1 MDSKRQSK
9 LPDGL
14 GKKIIQALKTQNAP
28 EGAPATPQGIP
39 PESPQEPV
47 MQHNIPVDEH
57 GLDTISH
64 MDFGSEEVQYEEVQ
78 GPPGYTEYQAPPQDE
93 LPSFETAG
101 MPDEIP
107 QYGSFMGAEEQ
118 TLPGSDLEEVAPN
131 SYDQQSYEEF
141 DYNQQ
146 TYQEFD
152 YNQQSYDNQEENIDL
167 SEDDIPQYQ
176 APQLGQTP
184 EPQYQQDYD
193 TAQYQEYSPQSYE
206 EPAIPQI
213 EQPDDSQEQD
223 ITFHQYDED
232 YQQQSQIGY
241 AHSDIMHDDLSQEQT
256 WEDTGENIPQGLD
269 LDAVQPVAGPEY
281 SSSEPTTRS
290 PLDLEGSPQT
300 HYQPHNPQQP
310 QTGPQ
315 YQQPG
320 EPRRPVIQPDPLEEA
335 PMPHTRF
342 QEEPSYDLTADREHY
357 YQQPPASY
365 GRPEERYHHEP
376 PVSYGRPEERYHHE
390 PPASYGRPEERYHHE
405 PPASYGRPEERY
417 HHEPPVSYGRP
428 DERYH
433 HEPPVSYG
441 RPDER
446 YHHEPPVSYGRPE
459 ERYHHEPPVSYGR
472 PDERYHHEPP
482 VSYGRPDER
491 YHHEPARDYSRPTER
506 YYHEPARDY
515 GRPAEKPRFEDERYR
530 KEALREPSNNRPGA
544 DKPTTGPDIF
554 NSNVETL
561 IKLVGGLPAGVSR
574 QTGAQI
580 IKQTMEAM
588 GISMSEVLADAQQA
602 LGRLH
607 NFTKENYN
615 IIEEHKILIRRLEDD
630 IQYFHHKAKE
640 LDEIINLFVF
650 SEHNQHGRH
659 K

>member
-405 PPASYGRPEERY
+405 PP
-417 HHEPPVSYGRP
+417 
-428 DERYH
+428 
-433 HEPPVSYG
+433 
-441 RPDER
+441 
-446 YHHEPPVSYGRPE
+446 
-459 ERYHHEPPVSYGR
+459 
-472 PDERYHHEPP
+472 